1 MPFRCPELPH
11 CRAHSRHPDR
21 ALSNRHRPATS
32 EALDLM
38 IDDSEQGSRGV
49 RGAGPSEGRP
59 PRPEA
64 HTCRLSSR
72 YILNKIIGATNP
84 RPLLLVRRAPDPR
97 PLNRARSSPR
107 YLLSPACGDCG
118 DTRSVPSVLVTAASL
133 DRAWGRHTWEDSH
146 GWWLRGAVRSARVRC
161 GRSGTARTRRRARI
175 ATPWR
180 RSARC
185 RPRPPTR
192 EETCWGS
199 RPIGQ
204 LPLLSRIPRP
214 PHRVV
219 V

>member
-97 PLNRARSSPR
+97 PLNRADQLHAICCLPR
-107 YLLSPACGDCG
+107 VVIVVTPVRCRACWSLLHPWIVRGVGIHRRTATAGG
-118 DTRSVPSVLVTAASL
+118 FGAQFVVPGFVAVDLAQPVL
-133 DRAWGRHTWEDSH
+133 
-146 GWWLRGAVRSARVRC
+146 GAVL
-161 GRSGTARTRRRARI
+161 G
-175 ATPWR
+175 
-180 RSARC
+180 
-185 RPRPPTR
+185 
-192 EETCWGS
+192 
-199 RPIGQ
+199 
-204 LPLLSRIPRP
+204 
-214 PHRVV
+214 
-219 V
+219 